1 MLYCAGFYN
10 GFNIAGCQRAGGEE
24 LYNVDKV
31 GPFRMQTT
39 TGSVLF
45 RLLGLS
51 WCSAVFVMQLFYIC
65 VHFSVVTRSNFF
77 LIKRKKMH
85 KALKT
90 GNVFFL
96 LLILIIFLIC

>member
-31 GPFRMQTT
+31 GPFRMQTE

-45 RLLGLS
+45 HLSGLS
-51 WCSAVFVMQLFYIC
+51 
-65 VHFSVVTRSNFF
+65 
-77 LIKRKKMH
+77 
-85 KALKT
+85 
-90 GNVFFL
+90 
-96 LLILIIFLIC
+96 